1 MTKEGEERKS
11 WVIKLLEKV
20 RVSYEWTNKSRKHV
34 ELAIWCG
41 FKNAY
46 DVNELVH
53 TKICKT
59 LQGHV

>member
-1 MTKEGEERKS
+1 MNEPTSHVNMLS
-11 WVIKLLEKV
+11 WQSGVDEHL
-20 RVSYEWTNKSRKHV
+20 
-34 ELAIWCG
+34 G